1 MLQAL
6 RADNSPFT
14 EQQIRLLQ
22 QGFAGLDAAQS
33 AWLSGYIAGRMA
45 GGEAAPA
52 PGAQPAAAL
61 QSAEVL
67 HVLYASQTGN
77 GEAVAEALAEKAR
90 QAGLNAEVQSL
101 GSTRPAALKKMRHAA
116 FVISTHGEGDPPDDA
131 IEWFEY
137 LSGPRA
143 PELKELKFTVLAL
156 GDRSYSQ
163 FCAAGIDFETLLTGR
178 GATTFSVRVDCDVDY
193 EALAGTWSGTVVDY
207 GKEHLPGADSASSTV
222 GHLGANHL
230 SVVPRVARWTRA
242 NPFAATVERV
252 QKITGLESGKH
263 VYHLELSLEDA
274 GLDYEPGD
282 SLGICAPNDHAL
294 VSEVIE
300 TLSIDAD
307 ETVESD
313 GTRHSLH
320 EVLTRHRELTRLS
333 PDTVTGYAALA
344 GRDDLAEQYEALDET
359 GRRDFIER
367 RQFIDVVSAFPPAGP
382 VEGAALAK
390 LLRPLAP
397 RSYSIA
403 SSRAAV
409 GEEVHLTVATLFS
422 DAIGVQRRGVASH
435 HLNHHVQPGDEVP
448 VYLEPNRRFR
458 LPEDRSVPL
467 ILVAA
472 GTGIAPYRAFLQQL
486 EEEGA
491 NPDVW
496 LVFGNPHLRTDFL
509 YQREWLEWRKRGL
522 VTRID
527 GAFSRDQAEKRY
539 VQHVIRDEAVR
550 VNEWLDRGARI
561 YLCGG
566 LAMGKA
572 VEESVQQ
579 SLALGRGLSDDGAA
593 EAFADLRR
601 QGRLLKDLY

>member
-14 EQQIRLLQ
+14 EQQIELLRK
-22 QGFAGLDAAQS
+22 GFAGLDAAQS
-33 AWLSGYIAGRMA
+33 AWLSGYIAGRLA
-45 GGEAAPA
+45 GDGSTSAATALPQAGAAP
-52 PGAQPAAAL
+52 Q
-61 QSAEVL
+61 QVL

-77 GEAVAEALAEKAR
+77 GEGVARSLADSLRQSGFAVEL
-90 QAGLNAEVQSL
+90 QSM
-101 GSTRPAALKKMRHAA
+101 GSVRPAAVKKLRHAV

-131 IEWFEY
+131 VEWFDY
-137 LSGPRA
+137 LAGPRA
-143 PELKELKFTVLAL
+143 PALPELSFSVLAL

-163 FCAAGIDFETLLTGR
+163 FCAAGSKFEALLTAR
-178 GATTFSVRVDCDVDY
+178 GARSFSPRVDCDLDY
-193 EALAGTWSGTVVDY
+193 AAPSGEWSKLVLAY
-207 GKEHLPGADSASSTV
+207 GREHLAPNDEPAATGIT
-222 GHLGANHL
+222 GRL

-252 QKITGLESGKH
+252 QKITGLESAKH
-263 VYHLELSLEDA
+263 VYHLELSLADA
-274 GLDYEPGD
+274 EFDYEPGD
-282 SLGICAPNDHAL
+282 SLGVWAPNDHAL
-294 VSEVIE
+294 VNEVI
-300 TLSIDAD
+300 TAFAIDPGA
-307 ETVESD
+307 TVTVD
-313 GTRHSLH
+313 DHRHTVH
-320 EVLTRHRELTRLS
+320 ELLTRHRELTRLS
-333 PDTVTGYAALA
+333 ADTVTGYAALS
-344 GRDDLAEQYEALDET
+344 RRQDLADAFSALEET
-359 GRRDFIER
+359 GRRAFIEQ
-367 RQFIDVVSAFPPAGP
+367 RQFIDLVSAWPPAASAR
-382 VEGAALAK
+382 VDAEALAA

-422 DAIGVQRRGVASH
+422 DATGIQRRGVASH

-448 VYLEPNRRFR
+448 VFLEPNRRFR
-458 LPEDRSVPL
+458 LPEDRTLPL

-486 EEEGA
+486 EEDGA

-522 VTRID
+522 VSRID
-527 GAFSRDQAEKRY
+527 CAWSRDQSEKRY

-550 VNEWLDRGARI
+550 VSEWLDRGARL

-566 LAMGKA
+566 LGMGRA
-572 VEESVQQ
+572 VEHAIQEA
-579 SLALGRGLSDDGAA
+579 LALGRGLADDAAA
-593 EAFADLRR
+593 EALADLRR
-601 QGRLLKDLY
+601 EGRLLKDLY